1 MRIFQSL
8 HAKILL
14 GYCVVGGLF
23 VALVT
28 SALFQFRV
36 LQNQIA
42 EQRQVT
48 VFYDAIRF
56 ARRMEKNYLLYRRPT
71 DLKEAI
77 EKANQARE
85 TFLQMPERVRNQISS
100 PQDEIDVIRYAELLE
115 ELSGRDRRTR
125 IPQEIQ
131 DDLYAVGNQLLKAG
145 ETLDQ
150 HASEHLMTVVNDHQ
164 HDLVVTIVA
173 AAVLVLLAGI
183 VVTRRVVRPLRDM
196 ESRLDKV
203 AKGEAGRVEAHSDG
217 EDSELRSLAAS
228 INTALSQLEN
238 RQQVIARSSRLLA
251 LGTMLSGVAHELNN
265 PLSNISSSC
274 QIMLEEIGELST
286 DEAARLLSQID
297 DQVLRAQRIVSAL
310 LDFSRDRP
318 SLRHRE
324 TLAPLVEEAMLL
336 VRGQIPTAARIE
348 LKIPDDIAIDVDRQ
362 RFQQVLVN
370 LIKNA
375 AEAFP
380 PEGRIAIA
388 AWRESLPEGHGTSIE
403 IEDNGSGISAAD
415 LPRIFDP
422 FFTTK
427 AVGKGTGL
435 GLFVAHEIVTQHGGT
450 LTASS
455 EPGQWT
461 RFWMHIPDMNDA

>member
-1 MRIFQSL
+1 MRLFQSL

-23 VALVT
+23 VILVT

-48 VFYDAIRF
+48 VFYDAIRY
-56 ARRMEKNYLLYRRPT
+56 ARRMEKNYLLYRRPA

-77 EKANQARE
+77 EKANLARE
-85 TFLQMPERVRNQISS
+85 AYLQMPERVRNQISS
-100 PQDEIDVIRYAELLE
+100 PQEESDVIRYAELLE

-125 IPQEIQ
+125 IPQEVQ
-131 DDLYAVGNQLLKAG
+131 DDLYQVGNQLLKAG
-145 ETLDQ
+145 EALDQ
-150 HASEHLMTVVNDHQ
+150 HASERLMTVVNDHQ
-164 HDLVVTIVA
+164 HDLVVTIFV
-173 AAVLVLLAGI
+173 AAVLVLIAGI
-183 VVTRRVVRPLRDM
+183 VVTRRVVRPLRDI
-196 ESRLDKV
+196 ENRLDKV
-203 AKGEAGRVEAHSDG
+203 AKGEVGRVEAQHEG
-217 EDSELRSLAAS
+217 EDSEMRSLTAS

-274 QIMLEEIGELST
+274 QILLEEVGEMSS
-286 DEAARLLSQID
+286 EESSRLLTQID

-318 SLRHRE
+318 SVRHRE
-324 TLAPLVEEAMLL
+324 SLGQLAEEAVLL
-336 VRGQIPTAARIE
+336 VRGQMPAAGQIDVRV
-348 LKIPDDIAIDVDRQ
+348 PADISIDVDRQ

-375 AEAFP
+375 AEALGP
-380 PEGRIAIA
+380 DGRIQIS

-403 IEDNGSGISAAD
+403 IEDNGSGIPPAN

-427 AVGKGTGL
+427 PVGKGTGL
-435 GLFVAHEIVTQHGGT
+435 GLFVAHEIVSQHGGT

-461 RFWMHIPDMNDA
+461 RFWMHIPDVGDA